1 MPLTTGA
8 RLGPYEIVAPL
19 GAGGMGEV
27 YRARDT
33 RLDRIVAIKVLPAD
47 LAADAQ
53 FRERFEREARV
64 ISSLSHPHICPLFD
78 VGNHDGTEFLVMEH
92 LDGETLAARL
102 EQGALPLDQALT
114 IGIEI
119 ASALE
124 AAHRA
129 GIVHRDLK
137 PANIFVTKNGARLL
151 DFGLAKNNAGRAI
164 TSSAVRSIAGMP
176 TALPTTPP
184 AAALT
189 AQGTILGT
197 FQYMSPE
204 QLEGQ
209 DADARSDIFA
219 FGCVLFEMVAGR
231 KAFQGKTQVSLIG
244 AILKEDPPPVSTVQ
258 ALSPAA
264 FDFVVRKCL
273 AKDPDRRWQS
283 AGDLVSQLEWIAQG
297 SGSVVQPAQSA
308 GATTVGVRRGIHPLA
323 AAGGAVVLAA
333 VAAIAAWFLK
343 PGPAP
348 APPQPMSRFVIPLPS
363 DQNFSRTGRH
373 FIAISPDGTKL
384 AYVANQQLYLR
395 AMDQLEATPIRGTST
410 DPISPSFSPDGQW
423 VVFFAG
429 GQLRKIAIAGGAAV
443 KICDAVNPYGVSWS
457 GDRIV
462 FGQGSAGIMEVPAS
476 GGTPS
481 VIAKVESD
489 KGELAHG
496 PQLLPDSE
504 HLLFTIARGQQWED
518 ARAVVQ
524 SLKTGQRKVVIEGAA
539 DARYLESGHLL
550 YGHDATMLAV
560 PFDVRRLEVKGGPV
574 ALLEGVTESLQTGAM
589 QFGVSRTGTA
599 VFVPGT
605 VAQNRSMVW
614 VDRQGK
620 EEPIPAPPKPYQNP
634 RLSPDGKRLA
644 VEINDQEQA
653 IWIWEFMRGTLTRL
667 TFGRTSDLIPRWSV
681 DGQRVFYSAIVDGER
696 DVFSKAADGTGEP
709 LRLTRGKNGTVAR
722 SPTPDGKLLIVQGLG
737 RGTGQDISVVSLEG
751 DHALRP
757 LLHAPYDEAQP
768 EISPDGRWI
777 AYMSNESA
785 RAEVYVRPFPDVDKG
800 RWQVS
805 TGGGAGPRWS
815 RDMRE
820 LYFNEPNATMAT
832 RIHVDGASFST
843 EKPVQLFPRPN
854 YGGQDLAPD
863 GRFLVIKF
871 GVANPQQQ
879 QQVVVVMNWIE
890 ELKSRVAAK

>member
-47 LAADAQ
+47 LAAEAP

-92 LDGETLAARL
+92 LEGETLAARL
-102 EQGALPLDQALT
+102 EKGQVPFAQALT
-114 IGIEI
+114 IAIEI
-119 ASALE
+119 ASALD

-137 PANIFVTKNGARLL
+137 PANIFLTKTGARLL
-151 DFGLAKNNAGRAI
+151 DFGLAKSNARAI
-164 TSSAVRSIAGMP
+164 SSSAVRSIAGMP

-184 AAALT
+184 AATLT

-197 FQYMSPE
+197 FQYMAPE

-209 DADARSDIFA
+209 DADGRSDIFA
-219 FGCVLFEMVAGR
+219 FGCVLFEMVTGR

-384 AYVANQQLYLR
+384 AYVANQQLY
-395 AMDQLEATPIRGTST
+395 
-410 DPISPSFSPDGQW
+410 
-423 VVFFAG
+423 
-429 GQLRKIAIAGGAAV
+429 
-443 KICDAVNPYGVSWS
+443 
-457 GDRIV
+457 
-462 FGQGSAGIMEVPAS
+462 
-476 GGTPS
+476 
-481 VIAKVESD
+481 
-489 KGELAHG
+489 
-496 PQLLPDSE
+496 
-504 HLLFTIARGQQWED
+504 
-518 ARAVVQ
+518 
-524 SLKTGQRKVVIEGAA
+524 
-539 DARYLESGHLL
+539 
-550 YGHDATMLAV
+550 
-560 PFDVRRLEVKGGPV
+560 
-574 ALLEGVTESLQTGAM
+574 
-589 QFGVSRTGTA
+589 
-599 VFVPGT
+599 
-605 VAQNRSMVW
+605 
-614 VDRQGK
+614 
-620 EEPIPAPPKPYQNP
+620 
-634 RLSPDGKRLA
+634 
-644 VEINDQEQA
+644 
-653 IWIWEFMRGTLTRL
+653 
-667 TFGRTSDLIPRWSV
+667 
-681 DGQRVFYSAIVDGER
+681 
-696 DVFSKAADGTGEP
+696 
-709 LRLTRGKNGTVAR
+709 
-722 SPTPDGKLLIVQGLG
+722 
-737 RGTGQDISVVSLEG
+737 
-751 DHALRP
+751 
-757 LLHAPYDEAQP
+757 
-768 EISPDGRWI
+768 
-777 AYMSNESA
+777 
-785 RAEVYVRPFPDVDKG
+785 
-800 RWQVS
+800 
-805 TGGGAGPRWS
+805 
-815 RDMRE
+815 
-820 LYFNEPNATMAT
+820 
-832 RIHVDGASFST
+832 
-843 EKPVQLFPRPN
+843 
-854 YGGQDLAPD
+854 
-863 GRFLVIKF
+863 
-871 GVANPQQQ
+871 
-879 QQVVVVMNWIE
+879 
-890 ELKSRVAAK
+890 